1 MFEIG
6 VLNILDANSFLH
18 TAYNVPELN
27 SLVVR
32 NCPVGGLTYIS
43 RKISY
48 LLNRG
53 ESVLVAFDSKTN
65 RKITFPEYKKSRKR
79 VPEVSLQSEALYK
92 FLSNSNVCCVKINGL
107 EADDIIY
114 NVVEKELGN
123 YDAINIFS
131 SDYDLC
137 HNVRAGK
144 VNFFSVNRNVLN
156 VTGSNF
162 SEVLST
168 IDVRVPFNTITAKKV
183 FMGDSSDNISSF
195 SANNGKTGRKLYCE
209 FIDLA
214 FSNGVLPYE
223 ILRSRELIETLAPF
237 MGLYEEDIKNVKSR
251 CDLFYPIVKDFDYT
265 ISTKGNIDLGYY
277 SGYVKS
283 IKDMDSCRT
292 LKYFGSSNPSV
303 DEELFQ
309 YGNSFSSGEYHV
321 DNNYSLT
328 DFSFTDSDVFIRGL

>member
-1 MFEIG
+1 
-6 VLNILDANSFLH
+6 
-18 TAYNVPELN
+18 
-27 SLVVR
+27 
-32 NCPVGGLTYIS
+32 
-43 RKISY
+43 
-48 LLNRG
+48 
-53 ESVLVAFDSKTN
+53 
-65 RKITFPEYKKSRKR
+65 
-79 VPEVSLQSEALYK
+79 
-92 FLSNSNVCCVKINGL
+92 
-107 EADDIIY
+107 
-114 NVVEKELGN
+114 
-123 YDAINIFS
+123 
-131 SDYDLC
+131 
-137 HNVRAGK
+137 
-144 VNFFSVNRNVLN
+144 
-156 VTGSNF
+156 
-162 SEVLST
+162 
-168 IDVRVPFNTITAKKV
+168 
-183 FMGDSSDNISSF
+183 MGDSSDNISSF

-237 MGLYEEDIKNVKSR
+237 MGLDEEDIKNVKSR

>member
-1 MFEIG
+1 VFKIG

-27 SLVVR
+27 SLIVR
-32 NCPVGGLTYIS
+32 NCPVGGLAYIS

-48 LLNRG
+48 LINRG

-65 RKITFPEYKKSRKR
+65 RKIAFPEYKKSRKR
-79 VPEVSLQSEALYK
+79 VPEVNLQSEALFK
-92 FLSNSNVCCVKINGL
+92 FLSDSNVCCVKVNGL

-114 NVVEKELGN
+114 NVVEKELN
-123 YDAINIFS
+123 NFDVINIHS
-131 SDYDLC
+131 ADYDLC

-162 SEVLST
+162 TEVLST
-168 IDVRVPFNTITAKKV
+168 MDVRVPYNTITAKKV

-195 SANNGKTGRKLYCE
+195 TGSNGKNGRKLYEE

-214 FSNGVLPYE
+214 FGNGVLPYE
-223 ILRSRELIETLAPF
+223 VLRSRNVIETLAPF
-237 MGLYEEDIKNVKSR
+237 LGLNEEDVNTIKSR

-265 ISTKGNIDLGYY
+265 ISSKSNIDLSYY
-277 SGYVKS
+277 CGYVKS

-292 LKYFGSSNPSV
+292 LKYFGSSNPNV

-321 DNNYSLT
+321 DNNHSLD
-328 DFSFTDSDVFIRGL
+328 DFTFTESDIFIRGL